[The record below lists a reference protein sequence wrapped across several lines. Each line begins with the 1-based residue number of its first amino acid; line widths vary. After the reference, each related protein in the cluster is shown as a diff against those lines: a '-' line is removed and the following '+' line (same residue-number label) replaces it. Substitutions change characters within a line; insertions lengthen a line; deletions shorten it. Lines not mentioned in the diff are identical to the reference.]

1 MKPAMPSPCGAEKR
15 PSKRGGS
22 VRRPATVEAWGKQEK
37 TETVSREFLDEMA
50 RGLNQCLQLRSRN
63 AELSALV
70 ERRDVALNMFAR
82 IMAYKEP
89 LCAEDKRSACKHRD
103 VEHCTGC
110 WLKAMDKA
118 AVQWLAKRRKEAGEQ
133 QRGTA

>member
-1 MKPAMPSPCGAEKR
+1 MR
-15 PSKRGGS
+15 
-22 VRRPATVEAWGKQEK
+22 EARAKQEK